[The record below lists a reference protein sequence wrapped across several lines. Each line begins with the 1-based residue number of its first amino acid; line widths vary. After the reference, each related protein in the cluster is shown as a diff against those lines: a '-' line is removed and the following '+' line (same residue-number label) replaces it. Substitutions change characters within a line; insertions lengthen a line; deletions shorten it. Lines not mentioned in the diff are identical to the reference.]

1 MNIEVILHYPI
12 GSFQREPGLLEQIKD
27 LITDEADHLL
37 YCESENYK
45 TLAILMNGYRLLKEG
60 VAHE

>member
-1 MNIEVILHYPI
+1 MNEAILHYPI

-37 YCESENYK
+37 YCESNDYK
-45 TLAILMNGYRLLKEG
+45 VLAILVNSYRLLKEG
-60 VAHE
+60 AAHE